1 VTYNYKVVIVSRF
14 LVFLTGFVPIVIV
27 IAKKRMRLC
36 FEVFMYL
43 REGCMYSRAARAH
56 FRRTTGWYY
65 VG

>member
-36 FEVFMYL
+36 FEVFM
-43 REGCMYSRAARAH
+43 
-56 FRRTTGWYY
+56 
-65 VG
+65 